1 MARSV
6 QEASVA
12 VPRGTPVPDRS
23 AADEGDAMLRLHAG
37 ENPYGASPG
46 VLSVLAAELGSVHHY
61 PDRPDADL
69 LAALVQHHDVAPER
83 IALGNGID
91 EVILLLALALADEG
105 QPTVITGGTFLSYA
119 ESLRAARRPFVAC
132 PLDGYRQPVDEV
144 AGHLRRGAP
153 LAFVC
158 NPHNP
163 TGGLLDLTELSV
175 LQDAAAEGGGVLVV
189 DEAYAEYAGQ
199 GFTSAMS
206 LAAEGSGVAVLRT
219 FSKAYGLAG
228 LRIGY
233 LIADPTVTAAVERA
247 RGALPYSVNRLAQH
261 AAVAALADQR
271 YMREAV
277 AAVAETRERFRAE
290 LLAMGLDSPPSHG
303 NFVLVRLGPR
313 APRTAAHLRA
323 LGCLVRDTADMGLPG
338 HLRIS
343 IGTPAQMRRALAAL
357 GKAMAATDGLRPEA
371 G

>member
-1 MARSV
+1 
-6 QEASVA
+6 
-12 VPRGTPVPDRS
+12 
-23 AADEGDAMLRLHAG
+23 MLRLHAG
-37 ENPYGASPG
+37 ENPYGASPRA
-46 VLSVLAAELGSVHHY
+46 LAVLAAQVTRVHRY

-69 LAALVQHHDVAPER
+69 LAALAHHHRVAPER

-105 QPTVITGGTFLSYA
+105 QPTVVTAGTFLSYT
-119 ESLRAARRPFVAC
+119 ESLRAARRPFVPC
-132 PLDGYRQPVDEV
+132 PLEGYRQPVDEV
-144 AGHLRRGAP
+144 AKHLRDGAP

-163 TGGLLDLTELSV
+163 TGGVLDAPELTV
-175 LQDAAAEGGGVLVV
+175 LQDAAAEGGGLLVV
-189 DEAYAEYAGQ
+189 DEAYAEYAGPD
-199 GFTSAMS
+199 FTSAAS
-206 LAAEGSGVAVLRT
+206 RAAEGSGVAVLRT

-233 LIADPTVTAAVERA
+233 LIADPAVTAAVECA

-261 AAVAALADQR
+261 AALAALADQR
-271 YMREAV
+271 HMRETA
-277 AAVAETRERFRAE
+277 AAVVETREQFRSE
-290 LLAMGLDSPPSHG
+290 LHAIGLESPPSRG

-313 APRTAAHLRA
+313 APRTTARLAA

-357 GKAMAATDGLRPEA
+357 ARAVTAADGLRQEV